1 MPYAHFSYYLTP
13 SLYTYPGLGWYLDT
27 PGIWLTPLSDPLPLI
42 TQTHL
47 PDWTFSLTVSD
58 SLHHLP
64 HPCKC
69 IHSFNYHHVN
79 IELFSLLYLST
90 RNYPWYILFAT
101 CVRSHLVLGM
111 INLNFVPF
119 RHHCTFVLLSFC
131 HLCRFSLIFWTPDS
145 WSNRQHPC
153 HLQSTVMVI
162 MKRCCL

>member
-1 MPYAHFSYYLTP
+1 MKNIQHLFCNFCWTELLPALRLVAV
-13 SLYTYPGLGWYLDT
+13 SLVY
-27 PGIWLTPLSDPLPLI
+27 
-42 TQTHL
+42 
-47 PDWTFSLTVSD
+47 
-58 SLHHLP
+58 
-64 HPCKC
+64 C
-69 IHSFNYHHVN
+69 HHVN

-162 MKRCCL
+162 MKRCLYQVYLVDHNNPKI